1 VVVGVDEKVAEDLDK
16 RGDKWRVSG
25 K

>member
-16 RGDKWRVSG
+16 RGEKWRISG